1 MAKQE
6 GIKDIQAIMDLYKKV
21 GTPGEPHKLL
31 AKLEGGW
38 ITKSRG
44 WMEPDKPPVESVGTS
59 EQKLILGG
67 RYLQQE
73 YVGDMMGETFHGI
86 NLLGFNNQTKKYE
99 SIWIDSMST
108 AIYFFEGTASAD
120 GKVIT
125 QFCSYDDPAKGPSV
139 WRSVTRLKDDNT
151 QEFEMFITPKGGKEE
166 KMMEMTVTRKVA
178 AVRKAA

>member
-6 GIKDIQAIMDLYKKV
+6 SIKDIQAIMDLYKKV

-31 AKLEGGW
+31 AKLEGSW
-38 ITKSRG
+38 LTKSRG
-44 WMEPDKPPVESVGTS
+44 WMEPDKPPVESVGTC
-59 EQKLILGG
+59 EQKLILNG
-67 RYLQQE
+67 RYLRQE

-86 NLLGFNNQTKKYE
+86 NILGFNNHTKKYE

-125 QFCSYDDPAKGPSV
+125 QLCTYDDPARGPSV

-151 QEFEMFITPKGGKEE
+151 QEFEMFITPKGGQEE